1 MKYILENPYR
11 ILGIYSNSSL
21 KEVQKALSKL
31 KAFTKINKQYSSIDF
46 QNKELLFPNFKVDQK
61 TVDLIQR
68 NLNIDID
75 KIKFSLYWFNKG
87 NLFDEKGINFL
98 KEKKINEAIK
108 LWSKVVEKNISKSN
122 FSTFNNLSTLL
133 LIKNID
139 KTSNNISLNKSKES
153 MKELG
158 ESISLKYKLLNSKFS
173 NDFFEL
179 ITNSKKS
186 FLKTDI
192 IDFYNDSIDN
202 LLNINFSENEIN
214 NLYRGFDN
222 ELLGQINASQI
233 NDLINSIR
241 FEIKKCQNLRNS
253 GEDIITAGTNLMS
266 NTKSLVNK
274 LKLIVGKSNV
284 QYITYVNEIVN
295 EIEQCG
301 KMLIGDDK
309 NFQEVYKFGILIAE
323 NLELKNKIKQILKR
337 SKEMDKAEGS
347 SDVLKALKKYSETI
361 ESVKMESKL
370 YHVKK
375 LIDDCIPSLDILK
388 QNLGK
393 QNDIYINLCSSLTN
407 TSLSTIIE
415 FANNENDKLNNLYNM
430 IKLRAGSQ
438 FLMIEEVKTA
448 SNKNLKNLRLINRF
462 LKILE
467 KLNLDSDTK
476 DNLDRNKKIL
486 RSNLSQANS
495 TVNSLKGTS
504 GGYSY
509 NRSSYNSN
517 YNYSSNYNSGDDI
530 PWGCIIWGII
540 LFIIFAANS

>member
-21 KEVQKALSKL
+21 KDVQKALSKL

-222 ELLGQINASQI
+222 ELLSQINASQI

-266 NTKSLVNK
+266 NTKSLANK

-347 SDVLKALKKYSETI
+347 SVVLKALKKYSETI

-370 YHVKK
+370 NYVKK

-415 FANNENDKLNNLYNM
+415 FANNENDKLNNLYKM

-509 NRSSYNSN
+509 NRSSYNTN
-517 YNYSSNYNSGDDI
+517 YNYSSNYNSGDNI

-540 LFIIFAANS
+540 LLGIFAASS